1 MSELKKYKY
10 PLFLIL
16 ILCLFKFII
25 VPIFEW
31 QDTLIAENKLLE
43 RKAKK
48 VDGLL
53 ADESQLNTDLENSKV
68 ALSSIIK
75 YFYPQQEQQEFRL
88 EQQKKLEKELSKYD
102 LKSTSVGWQ
111 NTFEVPD
118 TPLVRFQLQYAFNG
132 DSEKVIAYLL
142 SQQNVSYWQEV
153 ETLNINVR
161 RQQAGELGQMS
172 VTARIS
178 FYMLNEEFVDG

>member
-53 ADESQLNTDLENSKV
+53 ADESQLNIDLENSKDSW
-68 ALSSIIK
+68 L
-75 YFYPQQEQQEFRL
+75 
-88 EQQKKLEKELSKYD
+88 
-102 LKSTSVGWQ
+102 
-111 NTFEVPD
+111 VP
-118 TPLVRFQLQYAFNG
+118 
-132 DSEKVIAYLL
+132 
-142 SQQNVSYWQEV
+142 
-153 ETLNINVR
+153 
-161 RQQAGELGQMS
+161 
-172 VTARIS
+172 
-178 FYMLNEEFVDG
+178 